1 MKTKLFPVNTH
12 SFVGFLK
19 IFNFLRIKRVKN
31 VAQNKL
37 WTSRITLTKD
47 NFSWTDNFE
56 TAMGTAR
63 TNNIHHEREQS
74 TILTMLGEQE
84 SAW

>member
-1 MKTKLFPVNTH
+1 M
-12 SFVGFLK
+12 GFLK
-19 IFNFLRIKRVKN
+19 ILNFLRIKRVKN

-37 WTSRITLTKD
+37 WTSRITLTKE

-56 TAMGTAR
+56 TAMGTAG
-63 TNNIHHEREQS
+63 TNNIHHETEQS